1 MRLVL
6 LGAPGS
12 GKGTQAAQIV
22 SRLKIAHL
30 STGEMLRA
38 AVASKSPIGHVVES
52 IMERGEL
59 VSDAIVVGIVA
70 ERLQR
75 DDVKTGYILD
85 GFPRTVAQAVALDRV
100 LADRGESLH
109 AAVELKVVAS
119 DLVHRIVARAAQAK
133 VNGEK
138 ERADDNP
145 ETFALRLQAYEAQTA
160 PLVDYYRS
168 RSVLRSVD
176 GMLAAGAVAAA
187 IRDAIGA

>member
-59 VSDAIVVGIVA
+59 VSDEIVVGIVA
-70 ERLQR
+70 ERLHGE
-75 DDVKTGYILD
+75 DVKTGYVLD
-85 GFPRTVAQAVALDRV
+85 GFPRTVSQAVALDKV
-100 LADRGESLH
+100 LADRGENLD
-109 AAVELKVVAS
+109 AAVELKVVAN
-119 DLVHRIVARAAQAK
+119 DLIDRIMARASQAK
-133 VNGEK
+133 AKGGK

-168 RSVLRSVD
+168 KSVLRSID
-176 GMLAAGAVAAA
+176 GMQAADAVAAA
-187 IRDAIGA
+187 IRNAIGA